1 MGDHNA
7 TDRVHAAGAAGRLRS
22 VLRSGLRRLGRAVFF
37 GICSFVIATILLVT
51 LYRDVPPPAT
61 PLMLLRWA
69 DGYGMTKSWLPIEQI
84 SPFLIRAVI
93 AGEDAKFC
101 HHHGFDWDAIAAA
114 WRRYQGERGR
124 LLGASTI
131 SMQTAKN
138 LYLWPGRNW
147 LRKGLEAYFT
157 VLIELAW
164 GKTRILEV
172 YLNIVEWG
180 PGIYGAEAAAQH
192 YFRKSADRLT
202 PNEAVRLAAA
212 MPDPLDRSP
221 RSPGRDAAAHGAF
234 IMRQIPALPVW
245 QPLPCGGPQ

>member
-1 MGDHNA
+1 MPDREP
-7 TDRVHAAGAAGRLRS
+7 TDRARSAGVADRVRS
-22 VLRSGLRRLGRAVFF
+22 VLRRVGRSVLFCLGL
-37 GICSFVIATILLVT
+37 FVIVSIFLVA

-61 PLMLLRWA
+61 PLMLLRLA
-69 DGYGMTKSWLPIEQI
+69 DGHAITKSWQPIDQI

-101 HHHGFDWDAIAAA
+101 RHRGFDWDAIGAA
-114 WRRYQGERGR
+114 WKRYQSGGGR

-138 LYLWPGRNW
+138 LYLWPGRDW

-180 PGIYGAEAAAQH
+180 PGLYGAEAASEH
-192 YFRKSADRLT
+192 YFRKPAARLS
-202 PNEAVRLAAA
+202 PQEAVRLAAA
-212 MPDPLDRSP
+212 IPDPLDRSP
-221 RSPGRDAAAHGAF
+221 RNPGRDAAAHGTF
-234 IMRQIPALPVW
+234 IMRQIPDLPVGK
-245 QPLPCGGPQ
+245 PLPCGKRL